1 MNGFWLTK
9 IDLITQEEVSKAQIR
24 LKGKR
29 HTATSKVVIINAEYK
44 YYAQGLMKLLEKN
57 S

>member
-44 YYAQGLMKLLEKN
+44 YYPQGLMKLLEKN